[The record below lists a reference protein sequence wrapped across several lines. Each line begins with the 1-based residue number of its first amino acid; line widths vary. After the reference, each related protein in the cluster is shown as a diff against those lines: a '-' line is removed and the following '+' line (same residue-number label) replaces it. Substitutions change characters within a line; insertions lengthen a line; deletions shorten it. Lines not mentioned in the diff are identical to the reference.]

1 MDIEKISLERVTE
14 QQIKSIKYGDFKALS
29 EKLGVE
35 MEKTFG
41 VKKDVLAKDLW
52 RGVCAKREQLEAGM
66 SEEDIAKDNLARK
79 EKRAKN
85 ILDAKMLE
93 ELEKERAKK
102 EILEKQEKK
111 PITREQALAY
121 IKKIEDSLTYKKKTP
136 GQRKSSMQKLNKFKL
151 IVENMD
157 KENKED

>member
-1 MDIEKISLERVTE
+1 MDIEKISLEKVTE
-14 QQIKSIKYGDFKALS
+14 QEIKSIKYGDFKTLS
-29 EKLGVE
+29 EKLGV
-35 MEKTFG
+35 
-41 VKKDVLAKDLW
+41 
-52 RGVCAKREQLEAGM
+52 EQLEAGM
-66 SEEDIAKDNLARK
+66 SEDDIAKDNLARK

-93 ELEKERAKK
+93 ELEKERAKN

-136 GQRKSSMQKLNKFKL
+136 GQRKNSMSKLNKFKL

-157 KENKED
+157 KENKE